1 MNGTN
6 FDRWD
11 IAGNSHFL
19 AYVLRKMSVKRCFN
33 ADETRILVRYKN
45 AWAQEMREVSVNGSV
60 AVEVQKAQ
68 WKDFIGGA
76 EAEMARGAK
85 AA

>member
-19 AYVLRKMSVKRCFN
+19 AYVLRKMSVKRCFS

-45 AWAQEMREVSVNGSV
+45 AWAQDMREVSVNGMV
-60 AVEVQKAQ
+60 AVEVQKAS
-68 WKDFIGGA
+68 WKDFIEGA
-76 EAEMARGAK
+76 ETEMSRAR